1 MHAFSVI
8 GAVLA
13 LCVSAVAADWS
24 QFRGPTGDGH
34 VDGKLPTE
42 WGEGK
47 NVKWKTDIPGR
58 GYSSPVI
65 GDGIIWVTTA
75 IEGATSPEQ
84 IEALKK
90 KIPDQKFV
98 KQRSLIGTI
107 ELRAL
112 AVDAATGKVAHDILL
127 EKVELPDPVHRTNS
141 YASPTP
147 VLDGGKLYCHFG
159 SFGTFCLDAK
169 TGKKL
174 WDKKVVIFH
183 SVGPGSSPMIYKNL
197 LVLVCDG
204 VDVQYVTALEKSN
217 GREVWKTKRP
227 PMNTKSGEMMKS
239 FSTPQVITH
248 NGTDQL
254 VIPGAQ
260 WLCSYEPMTGK
271 EIWRFNHG
279 SGFSIVPRPVY
290 QDGVVYYSTG
300 FGKPIAI
307 AVKVDGKGDV
317 TKTHEVW
324 REAKRVPAR
333 SSYVLDGNEL
343 YMTDD
348 KGIARC
354 FNAATGEILWTERLE
369 GDHTA
374 SPIIAN
380 GHLYFCSERGQTTV
394 IKAGKTFEKVA
405 ANKLDAGFMASP
417 AVLGNSLIL
426 RTTAAL
432 YRID

>member
-1 MHAFSVI
+1 MRVLCILAAAVGFSLTA
-8 GAVLA
+8 GA
-13 LCVSAVAADWS
+13 WP
-24 QFRGPTGDGH
+24 QFRGPSGDGQ

-42 WGEGK
+42 WSESS
-47 NVKWKTDIPGR
+47 NVKWKTNIPGR

-75 IEGATSPEQ
+75 IEGATSPDQ

-90 KIPDQKFV
+90 KIPDPKFV
-98 KQRSLIGTI
+98 KQRSLVGTI

-112 AVDAATGKVAHDILL
+112 GIDAATGKVAKNILL
-127 EKVELPDPVHRTNS
+127 EKIELPDPVHRTNS

-147 VLDGGKLYCHFG
+147 ALDDGKLYCHFG
-159 SFGTFCLDAK
+159 SYGTFCVDAK
-169 TGKKL
+169 TGKKV

-183 SVGPGSSPMIYKNL
+183 SVGPGSSPMVYKNL
-197 LVLVCDG
+197 VVLVCDG
-204 VDVQYVTALEKSN
+204 VDTQYVTALDKAT
-217 GREVWKTKRP
+217 GKEVWKTMRP

-239 FSTPQVITH
+239 FSTPQVITN
-248 NGTDQL
+248 NGSDQL

-260 WLCSYEPMTGK
+260 WLVSYEPMSGK

-290 QDGVVYYSTG
+290 KDGVVYYSTG

-317 TKTHEVW
+317 TKTHELW
-324 REAKRVPAR
+324 RETKRVPAR
-333 SSYVLDGNEL
+333 SSYVVDGNEL

-348 KGIARC
+348 KGIVRC
-354 FNAATGEILWTERLE
+354 FDRATGTIHWTERLE

-374 SPIIAN
+374 SPILAN
-380 GHLYFCSERGQTTV
+380 GHLYFCSERGHTAV
-394 IKAGKTFEKVA
+394 IKTGKTFQKVA
-405 ANKLDAGFMASP
+405 ANQLDAGFMASP

-426 RTTAAL
+426 RTTKAL

>member
-1 MHAFSVI
+1 MRVLCILAAAVGFSLTA
-8 GAVLA
+8 GA
-13 LCVSAVAADWS
+13 WP
-24 QFRGPTGDGH
+24 QFRGPSGDGQ

-42 WGEGK
+42 WSESS
-47 NVKWKTDIPGR
+47 NVKWKTNIPGR

-75 IEGATSPEQ
+75 IEGATSPDQ

-90 KIPDQKFV
+90 KIPDPKFV
-98 KQRSLIGTI
+98 KQRSLVGTI

-112 AVDAATGKVAHDILL
+112 GIDAATGKVAKNILL
-127 EKVELPDPVHRTNS
+127 EKIELPDPVHRTNS

-147 VLDGGKLYCHFG
+147 ALDDGKLYCHFG
-159 SFGTFCLDAK
+159 SYGTFCVDAK
-169 TGKKL
+169 TGKNV

-183 SVGPGSSPMIYKNL
+183 SVGPGSSPMVYKNL
-197 LVLVCDG
+197 VVLVCDG
-204 VDVQYVTALEKSN
+204 VDTQYVTALDKAT
-217 GREVWKTKRP
+217 GKEVWKTMRP

-248 NGTDQL
+248 NGSDQL

-260 WLCSYEPMTGK
+260 WLVSYEPMSGK

-290 QDGVVYYSTG
+290 KDGVVYYSTG

-317 TKTHEVW
+317 TKTHELW
-324 REAKRVPAR
+324 RETKRVPAR
-333 SSYVLDGNEL
+333 SSYVVDGNEL

-348 KGIARC
+348 KGIVRC
-354 FNAATGEILWTERLE
+354 FDRATGTIHWTERLE

-374 SPIIAN
+374 SPILAN
-380 GHLYFCSERGQTTV
+380 GHLYFCSERGHTAV
-394 IKAGKTFEKVA
+394 IKTGKTFQKVA
-405 ANKLDAGFMASP
+405 ANQLDAGFMASP

-426 RTTAAL
+426 RTTKAL